1 MNCNIAV
8 MRWTTIPAKNEIVM
22 IPMPKSGKNS
32 ILFTPLNSVGVR
44 PRAALKLKIA
54 NGIWQVRATPL
65 HQPPNGFGRRLYCQ
79 QENRNDGIGE
89 GENGVA
95 K

>member
-1 MNCNIAV
+1 
-8 MRWTTIPAKNEIVM
+8 M

-44 PRAALKLKIA
+44 LRAALKLKIA

-65 HQPPNGFGRRLYCQ
+65 HQRQMDSGGGFIVSRKIAMT
-79 QENRNDGIGE
+79 E
-89 GENGVA
+89 
-95 K
+95 

>member
-32 ILFTPLNSVGVR
+32 ILLTPFEFGWGEAARCLEVEDRERNLAKLGPSR
-44 PRAALKLKIA
+44 YTNAKWIRAAVLLSAGKS
-54 NGIWQVRATPL
+54 Q
-65 HQPPNGFGRRLYCQ
+65 
-79 QENRNDGIGE
+79 
-89 GENGVA
+89 
-95 K
+95 

>member
-54 NGIWQVRATPL
+54 NGIWQVRAPATPTA
-65 HQPPNGFGRRLYCQ
+65 NSFGRRFYCQ

-89 GENGVA
+89 WENGVA

>member
-1 MNCNIAV
+1 M
-8 MRWTTIPAKNEIVM
+8 VM
-22 IPMPKSGKNS
+22 IQMPKSGKNS

-44 PRAALKLKIA
+44 LRAALKLKIA

-65 HQPPNGFGRRLYCQ
+65 HQRQMDSGGGLYCQ
-79 QENRNDGIGE
+79 QENRDNGIGE
-89 GENGVA
+89 WEDGVA

>member
-32 ILFTPLNSVGVR
+32 ILLTPLNSVGVR
-44 PRAALKLKIA
+44 LRAALKLKIA
-54 NGIWQVRATPL
+54 NGIWQS
-65 HQPPNGFGRRLYCQ
+65 
-79 QENRNDGIGE
+79 
-89 GENGVA
+89 
-95 K
+95 